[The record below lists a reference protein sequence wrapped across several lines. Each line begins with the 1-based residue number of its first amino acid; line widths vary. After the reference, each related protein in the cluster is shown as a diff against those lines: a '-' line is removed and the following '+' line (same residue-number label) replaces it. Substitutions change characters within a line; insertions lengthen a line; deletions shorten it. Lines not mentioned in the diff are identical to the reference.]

1 MENAS
6 KALIIAGAI
15 LLSIL
20 LISLGI
26 MVFTQAQD
34 ATKNSGMGQAQV
46 STFNNKFSKYEGKKI
61 KGSEVN
67 GMIQEVVA
75 SNGDEDNQNASRII
89 TVMFGTAKVVEG
101 TAVTNNTIQ
110 SNKTYTVSISEYDS
124 NGYVKKIQI
133 TAANANDKANN

>member
-46 STFNNKFSKYEGKKI
+46 STFNSKFSKYEGKKI
-61 KGSEVN
+61 KGSEVR
-67 GMIQEVVA
+67 GLIQEIIA
-75 SNGDEDNQNASRII
+75 SNGDENNQNAQPARTISVTGEI
-89 TVMFGTAKVVEG
+89 TD
-101 TAVTNNTIQ
+101 TNNTTNIKA
-110 SNKTYTVSISEYDS
+110 SKSYEISLTQYNTE
-124 NGYVKKIQI
+124 GYVTQI
-133 TAANANDKANN
+133 TITEVK

>member
-26 MVFTQAQD
+26 MIFNQAQD
-34 ATKNSGMGQAQV
+34 ATKNSGMSQAQV

-61 KGSEVN
+61 SGSEVR
-67 GMIQEVVA
+67 GLIQEIIA
-75 SNGDEDNQNASRII
+75 SNGDEDNKNAKPARTISVAGAI
-89 TVMFGTAKVVEG
+89 TD
-101 TAVTNNTIQ
+101 TNNTAKIKA
-110 SNKTYTVSISEYDS
+110 SKSYEISLTKYNTE
-124 NGYVKKIQI
+124 GYVTEI
-133 TAANANDKANN
+133 TITEVTE

>member
-26 MVFTQAQD
+26 MIFNQAQD
-34 ATKNSGMGQAQV
+34 ATKNSGMSQAQV

-89 TVMFGTAKVVEG
+89 TVMFRTAKVVEG

>member
-26 MVFTQAQD
+26 MIFNQAQD
-34 ATKNSGMGQAQV
+34 VTKNSGMSQAQV
-46 STFNNKFSKYEGKKI
+46 STFNNKFSKYEGKLI
-61 KGSEVN
+61 KGSEVS

-75 SNGDEDNQNASRII
+75 SNGDANNQNDSRLI
-89 TVMFGTAKVVEG
+89 TVTGVCSVTGTTIK
-101 TAVTNNTIQ
+101 NNSIQ
-110 SNKTYTVSISEYDS
+110 SNKTYEVKITGYDT
-124 NGYVKKIQI
+124 NGYV
-133 TAANANDKANN
+133 NAISIEYKGI

>member
-46 STFNNKFSKYEGKKI
+46 STFNSKFSKYEGKKI
-61 KGSEVN
+61 KGSEVR
-67 GMIQEVVA
+67 GLIQEIIA
-75 SNGDEDNQNASRII
+75 SNGDENNQNAIPARTISVTGAI
-89 TVMFGTAKVVEG
+89 TD
-101 TAVTNNTIQ
+101 TNNTTNIKA
-110 SNKTYTVSISEYDS
+110 SKSYEISLTQYNTE
-124 NGYVKKIQI
+124 GYVTQI
-133 TAANANDKANN
+133 TITEVNN

>member
-26 MVFTQAQD
+26 MIFNQAQD
-34 ATKNSGMGQAQV
+34 ATKNSGMSQAQV

-89 TVMFGTAKVVEG
+89 TVMLGTTEVVKG
-101 TAVTNNTIQ
+101 TTVKNNTIQ
-110 SNKTYTVSISEYDS
+110 SNKTYTLTISSYDT
-124 NGYVKKIQI
+124 NGYVSGI
-133 TAANANDKANN
+133 TITSANANSGAN

>member
-46 STFNNKFSKYEGKKI
+46 STFNSKFSKYEGKKI
-61 KGSEVN
+61 KGSEVR
-67 GMIQEVVA
+67 GLIQEIIA
-75 SNGDEDNQNASRII
+75 SNGDENNQNAKPERTISVTGAI
-89 TVMFGTAKVVEG
+89 TD
-101 TAVTNNTIQ
+101 TNNTTNIKA
-110 SNKTYTVSISEYDS
+110 SKSYEISLTQYNTE
-124 NGYVKKIQI
+124 GYVTQI
-133 TAANANDKANN
+133 TITEVK

>member
-26 MVFTQAQD
+26 MIFNQAQD
-34 ATKNSGMGQAQV
+34 ATKNSGMSQAQV

-61 KGSEVN
+61 KGSEVR
-67 GMIQEVVA
+67 GLIQEIIA
-75 SNGDEDNQNASRII
+75 SNGDENNQNATPARTISVAGAI
-89 TVMFGTAKVVEG
+89 TD
-101 TAVTNNTIQ
+101 TNNTTKIKA
-110 SNKTYTVSISEYDS
+110 SKSYEISLTKYNNE
-124 NGYVKKIQI
+124 GYVTEI
-133 TAANANDKANN
+133 TITEVTE

>member
-26 MVFTQAQD
+26 MIFTQAQD
-34 ATKNSGMGQAQV
+34 ATKNSGMSQAQV

-61 KGSEVN
+61 KGSEVR
-67 GMIQEVVA
+67 GLIQEIIA
-75 SNGDEDNQNASRII
+75 SNGDEDNQNAKPERTISVTGAI
-89 TVMFGTAKVVEG
+89 TD
-101 TAVTNNTIQ
+101 TNNTKKIKA
-110 SNKTYTVSISEYDS
+110 SKSYEISLTKYNKE
-124 NGYVKKIQI
+124 GYVTEI
-133 TAANANDKANN
+133 TITEVTE

>member
-26 MVFTQAQD
+26 MIFTQAQD
-34 ATKNSGMGQAQV
+34 ATKNSGMSQAQV

-61 KGSEVN
+61 KGSEVR
-67 GMIQEVVA
+67 GLIQEIIA
-75 SNGDEDNQNASRII
+75 SNGDEDNKNAKPARTISVTGVI
-89 TVMFGTAKVVEG
+89 T
-101 TAVTNNTIQ
+101 NT
-110 SNKTYTVSISEYDS
+110 NKTDAIKASKSYEVSLTAYNTE
-124 NGYVKKIQI
+124 GYVTQIKI
-133 TAANANDKANN
+133 TEAK

>member
-26 MVFTQAQD
+26 MIFTQAQD
-34 ATKNSGMGQAQV
+34 ATKNSGMSQAQV

-61 KGSEVN
+61 KGSEVR
-67 GMIQEVVA
+67 GLIQEIIA
-75 SNGDEDNQNASRII
+75 SNGDEDNKNAKPARTISVTGVI
-89 TVMFGTAKVVEG
+89 TDT
-101 TAVTNNTIQ
+101 
-110 SNKTYTVSISEYDS
+110 NKTDAIKASKSYEVSLTAYNTE
-124 NGYVKKIQI
+124 GYVTQIKI
-133 TAANANDKANN
+133 TEAK

>member
-26 MVFTQAQD
+26 MIFNQAQD
-34 ATKNSGMGQAQV
+34 ATKNSGMSQAQV

-133 TAANANDKANN
+133 TAANANDKANT

>member
-1 MENAS
+1 MIFN
-6 KALIIAGAI
+6 
-15 LLSIL
+15 
-20 LISLGI
+20 
-26 MVFTQAQD
+26 QAQD
-34 ATKNSGMGQAQV
+34 ATKNSGMSQAQV

>member
-26 MVFTQAQD
+26 MIFTQAQD
-34 ATKNSGMGQAQV
+34 ATKNSGMSQAQV

-61 KGSEVN
+61 KGSEVR
-67 GMIQEVVA
+67 GLIQEIIA
-75 SNGDEDNQNASRII
+75 SNGDEDKKNAKPARTISVKGVI
-89 TVMFGTAKVVEG
+89 TDT
-101 TAVTNNTIQ
+101 
-110 SNKTYTVSISEYDS
+110 NKTDAIKASKSYEVSLTAYNTE
-124 NGYVKKIQI
+124 GYVTQI
-133 TAANANDKANN
+133 TITEAK